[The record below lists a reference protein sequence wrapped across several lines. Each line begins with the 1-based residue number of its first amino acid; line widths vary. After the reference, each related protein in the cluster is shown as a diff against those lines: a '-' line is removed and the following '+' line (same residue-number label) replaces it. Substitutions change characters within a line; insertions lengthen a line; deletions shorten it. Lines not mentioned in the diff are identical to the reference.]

1 MAGGKYMI
9 GVDCEGVAC
18 VVGEPGVGLNKSRN
32 VDFARRQATRE
43 ADAAARALFETG
55 AQRVIIW
62 DNHANSLNLD
72 YDALDRRCEIALGK
86 GFAHRWF
93 GMDESFDGVLFI
105 GYHAMGGTVDA
116 PLCHS
121 FSSAAYQ
128 WMKINGQMVGE
139 LAIDAAVAGT
149 MGVPPIFIASDD
161 KAVSEAKQFFPA
173 IETVQT
179 KVGYG
184 QNAALSKHPQR
195 VLEQIDAGVR
205 QAVQRLDEHQVF
217 QFETPLEYE
226 LRFQRLEQAEQ
237 RQREGWKRLDA
248 HTVSKRVD
256 SILDLY

>member
-43 ADAAARALFETG
+43 ANAAAVALFETG
-55 AQRVIIW
+55 AERVIVW
-62 DNHANSLNLD
+62 DNHAMSLNLD

-93 GMDESFDGVLFI
+93 GMDKSFDGVLFI
-105 GYHAMGGTVDA
+105 GYHAMGGAIDA

-121 FSSAAYQ
+121 FSSAAFQ
-128 WMKINGQMVGE
+128 WMKINGRMVGE

-149 MGVPPIFIASDD
+149 MGVPPIFVASDD
-161 KAVSEAKQFFPA
+161 KAVAEARDFFPA
-173 IETVQT
+173 IEAVQT
-179 KVGYG
+179 KVGHG
-184 QNAALSKHPQR
+184 WNAAVSKHPQR
-195 VLEQIDAGVR
+195 VLEEIDAGVR
-205 QAVQRLDEHQVF
+205 KAVERRSEHQVF
-217 QFETPLEYE
+217 QFDAPLEYE
-226 LRFQRLEQAEQ
+226 LRFHRLEHAEQ
-237 RQREGWKRLDA
+237 RQREGWTRIDA
-248 HTVSKRVD
+248 HTVSKRVE